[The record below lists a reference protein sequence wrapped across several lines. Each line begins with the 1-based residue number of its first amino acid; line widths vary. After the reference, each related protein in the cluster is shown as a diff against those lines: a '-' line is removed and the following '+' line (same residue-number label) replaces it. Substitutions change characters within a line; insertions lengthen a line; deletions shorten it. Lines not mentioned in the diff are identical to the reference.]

1 MNKYARK
8 LALTRTSTRT
18 HTHYTYSHN
27 ILTHT
32 HAHKCMYIFIHT
44 HTHLYLQGSLG
55 SCVHL
60 PVPSYALSMCVC
72 DEAFLPPRDARAT
85 RRRGR
90 RASLPMASA
99 ALGNPPVPS
108 PSLAGQG
115 RALDR
120 DSLDLSPASRPSARS
135 KALHQDDFGRDSTHR
150 TVPWPLGP

>member
-1 MNKYARK
+1 MNKYAR
-8 LALTRTSTRT
+8 ARA
-18 HTHYTYSHN
+18 HTHF
-27 ILTHT
+27 HT
-32 HAHKCMYIFIHT
+32 HAHT
-44 HTHLYLQGSLG
+44 LYLLTQYTHAHARTQMHVHIHIYTYRVPLVLVFTFQYYPASCPCASAMRLFSLRVTPEQLAVG
-55 SCVHL
+55 
-60 PVPSYALSMCVC
+60 
-72 DEAFLPPRDARAT
+72 
-85 RRRGR
+85 GR

-99 ALGNPPVPS
+99 ALGSPPVPS

>member
-1 MNKYARK
+1 MHASSRSHALPHARTHIV
-8 LALTRTSTRT
+8 LTHTIYSRTRT
-18 HTHYTYSHN
+18 HTN
-27 ILTHT
+27 
-32 HAHKCMYIFIHT
+32 ACT

-60 PVPSYALSMCVC
+60 PVLSCVLSMCVC

-150 TVPWPLGP
+150 TVPWPLGS